1 MTSNG
6 IGWEGVMADFK
17 TVERQARQLYVIGG
31 VSLIFI
37 MLLTASD
44 VMLRLVAQPIVGTY
58 ELVTFGGAL
67 VVGFSLPYVS
77 LRRGHFF
84 VDFLINQFP
93 RRVKIGFQVI
103 TRIMAVA
110 FFMLLS
116 WNLIK
121 YALDL
126 RRVGEVSPTLN
137 IPYYPFVFVIGIC
150 CIFECLTLSA
160 DIPKIWG
167 GKYE

>member
-6 IGWEGVMADFK
+6 IGWEDVMMDFK
-17 TVERQARQLYVIGG
+17 RVEKQALRLYIIGG

-44 VMLRLVAQPIVGTY
+44 VMLRLVNHPIVGTY
-58 ELVTFGGAL
+58 ELVCFGSAL
-67 VVGFSLPYVS
+67 VVGFSIPYVS
-77 LRRGHFF
+77 FRRGHFF

-93 RRVKIGFQVI
+93 RRMKIGFQVT

-110 FFMLLS
+110 FFIVLS
-116 WNLIK
+116 WNLVK

-137 IPYYPFVFVIGIC
+137 IPYYPFVFVVGIC
-150 CIFECLTLSA
+150 CLFECVTLST
-160 DIPKIWG
+160 DILKIWG

>member
-1 MTSNG
+1 
-6 IGWEGVMADFK
+6 
-17 TVERQARQLYVIGG
+17 
-31 VSLIFI
+31 
-37 MLLTASD
+37 
-44 VMLRLVAQPIVGTY
+44 VGTY
-58 ELVTFGGAL
+58 ELVSFGSAL

-93 RRVKIGFQVI
+93 RRLKIGFQLI
-103 TRIMAVA
+103 TRIMGVA
-110 FFMLLS
+110 LFMFLS

-126 RRVGEVSPTLN
+126 RGVGEVSPTLN
-137 IPYYPFVFVIGIC
+137 IPYYPFVFAVGIC
-150 CIFECLTLSA
+150 CLFECLTLCA

>member
-1 MTSNG
+1 
-6 IGWEGVMADFK
+6 MADFK
-17 TVERQARQLYVIGG
+17 TVERQARRLYVIGG

-37 MLLTASD
+37 MLLTGAD
-44 VMLRLVAQPIVGTY
+44 VVLRLVSQPIVGTY
-58 ELVTFGGAL
+58 ELVSFGSAL

-93 RRVKIGFQVI
+93 RRLKIGFQLI
-103 TRIMAVA
+103 TRIMGVA
-110 FFMLLS
+110 LFMLLS

-137 IPYYPFVFVIGIC
+137 IPYYPFVLAVGIC
-150 CIFECLTLSA
+150 CLFECLTLSV
-160 DIPKIWG
+160 DLPKIWG

>member
-1 MTSNG
+1 
-6 IGWEGVMADFK
+6 MAEFK
-17 TVERQARQLYVIGG
+17 TVERQARRLYVIGG

-37 MLLTASD
+37 MLLTGAD
-44 VMLRLVAQPIVGTY
+44 VVMRLVRQPIVGTY
-58 ELVTFGGAL
+58 ELVSFGSAL

-93 RRVKIGFQVI
+93 RRLKIGFQLI
-103 TRIMAVA
+103 TRIMGVA
-110 FFMLLS
+110 LFMLLS

-137 IPYYPFVFVIGIC
+137 IPYYPFVFAVGIC
-150 CIFECLTLSA
+150 CLFECLTLSA